1 MPKEAENPDGFL
13 TSPENDFV
21 PIPTSRFYPPPGPD
35 PDRQVPFVRLRRR
48 VRHARRLRGT
58 HDPPG
63 QPGRRR
69 DEPVQVGHVRVHAPV
84 LLKVQELGGQVR
96 KQIDIF
102 SQKSKATTVHRFFL
116 FQRRNFISAGAAAG
130 IASAFGAPVGG
141 LLFAMEEVSSFW
153 KNRLSWQA
161 SPDFAFQFN
170 NAIEFS
176 SVDLLLRQQ
185 FFASQMHE

>member
-21 PIPTSRFYPPPGPD
+21 PIPTSSFFPPQGPD

-48 VRHARRLRGT
+48 LRHARRLRGT
-58 HDPPG
+58 HDPPW

-102 SQKSKATTVHRFFL
+102 PKKKVKLLLYIGFFSLSKEEL
-116 FQRRNFISAGAAAG
+116 YQRRRGRG
-130 IASAFGAPVGG
+130 DRLRLRGPGGGAPLRHGGG
-141 LLFAMEEVSSFW
+141 LVVLEE
-153 KNRLSWQA
+153 QA
-161 SPDFAFQFN
+161 QLAGKS
-170 NAIEFS
+170 
-176 SVDLLLRQQ
+176 
-185 FFASQMHE
+185 

>member
-1 MPKEAENPDGFL
+1 M
-13 TSPENDFV
+13 
-21 PIPTSRFYPPPGPD
+21 
-35 PDRQVPFVRLRRR
+35 
-48 VRHARRLRGT
+48 
-58 HDPPG
+58 
-63 QPGRRR
+63 
-69 DEPVQVGHVRVHAPV
+69 
-84 LLKVQELGGQVR
+84 R

-102 SQKSKATTVHRFFL
+102 SKKVKLLLDIGSFL